1 MTGGRRL
8 RYAAVGALLGLGAP
22 VGLLVLRSAMARE
35 ASTRWLAEE
44 ATADA
49 ATYLYVGVSTVLVFT
64 LFGHAL
70 GRQADGLQELAR
82 TDILTGLSNRRAFE
96 DRFEQEFARA
106 TRHGLPLSL
115 LLVDVDNLKQLND
128 RAGHRAGDA
137 ALQETASALRKGSR
151 IDDICA
157 RWGGDEFVVLAPGT
171 GRTEAL
177 QLAERM
183 QPTAGSSR
191 PGGLTVSVGVATLDP
206 GCPDSTSY
214 ALMSGADAAL
224 YAAKA
229 LGKGR
234 TIAR

>member
-1 MTGGRRL
+1 MTRGRQL
-8 RYAAVGALLGLGAP
+8 RYAVLGGLLGLGAP
-22 VGLLVLRSAMARE
+22 VGLLVLRSAMAQE

-64 LFGHAL
+64 LFGRAL

-82 TDILTGLSNRRAFE
+82 TDILTGLLNRRAFE
-96 DRFEQEFARA
+96 ERFEQEFARA

-157 RWGGDEFVVLAPGT
+157 RWGGDEFVVLSPGA
-171 GRTEAL
+171 GGSEAL

-183 QPTAGSSR
+183 RPAAGANRSD
-191 PGGLTVSVGVATLDP
+191 GLTVSIGVATLYP
-206 GCPDSTSY
+206 SPSNSSPY
-214 ALMSGADAAL
+214 ALMSRADAAL
-224 YAAKA
+224 YEAKA
-229 LGKGR
+229 LGRDR
-234 TIAR
+234 TVAR